1 MNNFCTNCGA
11 KIRKGDNFCTHCGT
25 KIDKSDMAQNNHL
38 NSASDTIEKKKAKKE
53 LKRVVGERI
62 LHNKNFANELH
73 MKSLEVINTGKAIR
87 QQVEKEIDAGQIKIG
102 GVEYRVNQLI
112 LEYKIMK
119 QEENKRLKMVDDL
132 FESEEIKSEIR
143 KNIIDQT
150 HAISIKDTVKNKL
163 INKQATMNDD
173 EIKYFIKTETEKEI
187 KEYIKKTKAIQEQ
200 INNMRI
206 KEKEMKSKKI
216 KENERISGG
225 YCDLNCQYCYEELFD
240 SGGGV
245 VGDLDSEGYTEY
257 YCHLGHSIT
266 FGRYC
271 EDYK

>member
-25 KIDKSDMAQNNHL
+25 KIDKSYMVQNNHL
-38 NSASDTIEKKKAKKE
+38 NSASDTIEKKNAKKE
-53 LKRVVGERI
+53 LKRVVGKRI
-62 LHNKNFANELH
+62 LYNKNFANELH
-73 MKSLEVINTGKAIR
+73 MKSLDVINTGKTIR

-112 LEYKIMK
+112 LEYKIKK
-119 QEENKRLKMVDDL
+119 QEENKKLKILDEL

-143 KNIIDQT
+143 TNKIDQT

-163 INKQATMNDD
+163 INEQAPMNDD
-173 EIKYFIKTETEKEI
+173 EIKYFIKTETEKAI
-187 KEYIKKTKAIQEQ
+187 NEYIKKIKGIQEQ
-200 INNMRI
+200 INNIHI
-206 KEKEMKSKKI
+206 KEKEIKREKI
-216 KENERISGG
+216 KENEMISGG

-257 YCHLGHSIT
+257 YCHLGHSIIL
-266 FGRYC
+266 GRYC

>member
-25 KIDKSDMAQNNHL
+25 KIDKSYMVQNNHL
-38 NSASDTIEKKKAKKE
+38 NSASDTIEKKNAKKE
-53 LKRVVGERI
+53 LKRVVGKRI
-62 LHNKNFANELH
+62 LYNKNFANELH

-87 QQVEKEIDAGQIKIG
+87 QQVEKEINAGQIKIG

-112 LEYKIMK
+112 LEYKIKK

-132 FESEEIKSEIR
+132 FESEEIKAEIR

-200 INNMRI
+200 INNIRI

-225 YCDLNCQYCYEELFD
+225 YCDLNCQHCYEELFD
-240 SGGGV
+240 SEGGI

-266 FGRYC
+266 FGRFC

>member
-11 KIRKGDNFCTHCGT
+11 KIRKEDNFCTHCGT

-62 LHNKNFANELH
+62 LYNKNFANELH
-73 MKSLEVINTGKAIR
+73 IKSLEVINTGKAIK
-87 QQVEKEIDAGQIKIG
+87 QQVEKEINAGQIKCG

-112 LEYKIMK
+112 LEYKIKK
-119 QEENKRLKMVDDL
+119 QEENKKIKMIDEL

-143 KNIIDQT
+143 KNKIDQT

-163 INKQATMNDD
+163 INEQATMNDA
-173 EIKYFIKTETEKEI
+173 EIKYSIKTETEKA
-187 KEYIKKTKAIQEQ
+187 IKKQ
-200 INNMRI
+200 INNIHI

-216 KENERISGG
+216 KENEMISGG
-225 YCDLNCQYCYEELFD
+225 YCDLNCQHCYEELFD
-240 SGGGV
+240 SGGGI

>member
-11 KIRKGDNFCTHCGT
+11 KIRREDNFCTHCGT
-25 KIDKSDMAQNNHL
+25 KIDKSDMTQNNHL

-87 QQVEKEIDAGQIKIG
+87 QQVEKEINAGQIKIG

-187 KEYIKKTKAIQEQ
+187 KEYIKKTKAIPEQ

-225 YCDLNCQYCYEELFD
+225 YCDLNCQHCYEELFD
-240 SGGGV
+240 SEGGI

-266 FGRYC
+266 FGRFC

>member
-25 KIDKSDMAQNNHL
+25 KIDKSYMVQNNHL
-38 NSASDTIEKKKAKKE
+38 NSASDTIEKKNAKKE
-53 LKRVVGERI
+53 LKRVVGKRI
-62 LHNKNFANELH
+62 LYNKNFANELH
-73 MKSLEVINTGKAIR
+73 IKSLEVINTGKAIR
-87 QQVEKEIDAGQIKIG
+87 QQVEKEINAGQIKIG

-112 LEYKIMK
+112 LEYKIKK

-173 EIKYFIKTETEKEI
+173 EIKYFIKIESEKAI
-187 KEYIKKTKAIQEQ
+187 KEHIKKIKGIQEQ
-200 INNMRI
+200 INNIHI
-206 KEKEMKSKKI
+206 KEKEIKREKI
-216 KENERISGG
+216 KENEMISGG

-257 YCHLGHSIT
+257 YCHLGHSIIL
-266 FGRYC
+266 GRYC

>member
-25 KIDKSDMAQNNHL
+25 KIDKSYMVQNNHL

-73 MKSLEVINTGKAIR
+73 MKSLDVINTGKAIR
-87 QQVEKEIDAGQIKIG
+87 QQVEKEINAGQIKIG

-112 LEYKIMK
+112 LEYKIKK

-132 FESEEIKSEIR
+132 FESEEIKSKIR
-143 KNIIDQT
+143 KNKIDQT
-150 HAISIKDTVKNKL
+150 HTISIKNTVKNKL
-163 INKQATMNDD
+163 INKKATMNDD
-173 EIKYFIKTETEKEI
+173 EIKYFIKTESEKAI
-187 KEYIKKTKAIQEQ
+187 KEHIKKTKAIQEQ
-200 INNMRI
+200 INNIRI

-216 KENERISGG
+216 KDNEMISGG
-225 YCDLNCQYCYEELFD
+225 YCDLNCQHCYEELFD
-240 SGGGV
+240 SEGGI

>member
-1 MNNFCTNCGA
+1 MNNFCINCGA
-11 KIRKGDNFCTHCGT
+11 KIRKEDNFCTHCGT

-38 NSASDTIEKKKAKKE
+38 NSASYTIEKKKAKKE

-62 LHNKNFANELH
+62 LYNKNFANELH
-73 MKSLEVINTGKAIR
+73 IKSLEVINTGKAIR
-87 QQVEKEIDAGQIKIG
+87 QQVEEEINAGQIKCG

-112 LEYKIMK
+112 LEYKIKK
-119 QEENKRLKMVDDL
+119 QEENKKIKMVDEL

-143 KNIIDQT
+143 KNKIDQT

-163 INKQATMNDD
+163 INEQATMNDA
-173 EIKYFIKTETEKEI
+173 EIKYFIKTETEKAI
-187 KEYIKKTKAIQEQ
+187 KEQIKKTKDIKKQ
-200 INNMRI
+200 INNIHI

-216 KENERISGG
+216 KENEMISGG
-225 YCDLNCQYCYEELFD
+225 YCNLNCQHCYEELFD
-240 SGGGV
+240 SGGGI